1 MAKSI
6 TTVNPVRRSK
16 LHKAALAA
24 MAGAGYAPAEYE
36 VVHVDLFGDGT
47 AAVHIREGQG
57 SGEEL
62 RDVVPREAS
71 RADADPAAR
80 LQRARCS
87 RQPLPPAG
95 LSEHASRMI
104 DPQGPWTVPFPS
116 TLIP

>member
-47 AAVHIREGQG
+47 AAVHFAKAKVLAKNFETSFREKRLVRTRTQRLVF
-57 SGEEL
+57 S
-62 RDVVPREAS
+62 VPDAVAS
-71 RADADPAAR
+71 HY
-80 LQRARCS
+80 L
-87 RQPLPPAG
+87 
-95 LSEHASRMI
+95 
-104 DPQGPWTVPFPS
+104 PQG
-116 TLIP
+116 